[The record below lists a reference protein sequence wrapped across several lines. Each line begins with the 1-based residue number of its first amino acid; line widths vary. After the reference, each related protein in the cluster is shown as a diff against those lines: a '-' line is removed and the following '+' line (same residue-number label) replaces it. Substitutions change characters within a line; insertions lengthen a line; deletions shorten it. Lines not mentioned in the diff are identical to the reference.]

1 LYASARTLLT
11 RIIDYAGTF
20 PPAGL
25 PLDQALRNFGR
36 YLDEPDA
43 WLLGRFICAAD
54 RLKEIVPLVQELA
67 LPDRTLSFSILGRGG
82 KSAQEF
88 FKNVEADVAD
98 MQAFAGACPGLV
110 ITDGYEVRLP
120 AALFEPIKNN
130 QIGAAIATMAFLLE
144 KGGIALAPFV
154 EVATPTREN
163 VQAAILALGEDRH
176 SAEAARR
183 QLCQP
188 CGFKLRSGGLEASA
202 FPAPEL
208 VAAVLAGCRTAHVPF
223 KATAGAA
230 SSLPPARPERREQDA
245 RLRQRVRGRLHESCA
260 RPAGGT
266 GASAAGG
273 RRREGFRAGRGRH
286 HLARAASDERADRSG
301 AARAGDVVRQLQR
314 GRAAGR
320 LARSGLAAV
329 SGRRERSRSAAGF
342 LCA

>member
-223 KATAGAA
+223 KATAGLHHPFRRHDPSVGSKMHGFVNVFVAGCMSHA
-230 SSLPPARPERREQDA
+230 HDLPVAQVQALLEEEDGKAFVLDEGGITWRARRLTSEQIAQARRELA
-245 RLRQRVRGRLHESCA
+245 TSFGSC
-260 RPAGGT
+260 
-266 GASAAGG
+266 SV
-273 RRREGFRAGRGRH
+273 
-286 HLARAASDERADRSG
+286 DEPRADLLE
-301 AARAGDVVRQLQR
+301 AGWLP
-314 GRAAGR
+314 
-320 LARSGLAAV
+320 
-329 SGRRERSRSAAGF
+329 
-342 LCA
+342 